1 MKKLIIFII
10 MLLIFLASCG
20 IGYFYLNT
28 RTDQRND
35 SKADEGVT
43 VIKNDVENETIST
56 ETTEEKISPN
66 AELTEV
72 VLYKKCGHE
81 IAKSSKAPTDIV
93 NLDEKEFEEK
103 YKEYQIEEFS
113 DKQVSI
119 YNEVDK
125 MCPEHYKIG
134 VAEGVVNIY
143 RRNENGEEEL
153 YEMTNI
159 SLEYLPEEEQAK
171 LGSGIEIIGEE
182 ELNSVL
188 ENLES

>member
-28 RTDQRND
+28 REDQRND
-35 SKADEGVT
+35 SKVDEGVT

-81 IAKSSKAPTDIV
+81 IAKSNKVPRDIV

-103 YKEYQIEEFS
+103 YKEYKIEEFS

-134 VAEGVVNIY
+134 VAEGVINIY
-143 RRNENGEEEL
+143 RKDEDGEEEL

-159 SLEYLPEEEQAK
+159 SLEYLPEEEKIK
-171 LGSGIEIIGEE
+171 LENGIEIIGEE

>member
-1 MKKLIIFII
+1 

-28 RTDQRND
+28 RADQRND
-35 SKADEGVT
+35 SKVDEGVT

-81 IAKSSKAPTDIV
+81 IAKSNKVPRDIV

-103 YKEYQIEEFS
+103 YKEYKIEEFS

-134 VAEGVVNIY
+134 VAEGVINIY
-143 RRNENGEEEL
+143 RKDEDGEEEL

-159 SLEYLPEEEQAK
+159 SLEYLPEEEKIK
-171 LGSGIEIIGEE
+171 LENGIEIIGEE

>member
-1 MKKLIIFII
+1 
-10 MLLIFLASCG
+10 
-20 IGYFYLNT
+20 
-28 RTDQRND
+28 
-35 SKADEGVT
+35 
-43 VIKNDVENETIST
+43 
-56 ETTEEKISPN
+56 
-66 AELTEV
+66 
-72 VLYKKCGHE
+72 
-81 IAKSSKAPTDIV
+81 
-93 NLDEKEFEEK
+93 
-103 YKEYQIEEFS
+103 
-113 DKQVSI
+113 
-119 YNEVDK
+119 

-171 LGSGIEIIGEE
+171 LDSGIEIIGEE

>member
-10 MLLIFLASCG
+10 MLLIFLASFG

-28 RTDQRND
+28 RADQRND
-35 SKADEGVT
+35 SKVDEGVT

-81 IAKSSKAPTDIV
+81 IAKSNKVPRDIV

-103 YKEYQIEEFS
+103 YKEYKIEEFS

-134 VAEGVVNIY
+134 VAEGVINIY
-143 RRNENGEEEL
+143 RKDEDGEEEL

-159 SLEYLPEEEQAK
+159 SLEYLPEEEKIK
-171 LGSGIEIIGEE
+171 LENGIEIIGEE

>member
-1 MKKLIIFII
+1 M
-10 MLLIFLASCG
+10 
-20 IGYFYLNT
+20 
-28 RTDQRND
+28 
-35 SKADEGVT
+35 
-43 VIKNDVENETIST
+43 
-56 ETTEEKISPN
+56 
-66 AELTEV
+66 
-72 VLYKKCGHE
+72 LYKKCGHE
-81 IAKSSKAPTDIV
+81 IAKSSKVPTDIV

-134 VAEGVVNIY
+134 VAEGVINIY
-143 RRNENGEEEL
+143 RKDENGEEEL

-159 SLEYLPEEEQAK
+159 SLEYLPEEEQGK
-171 LGSGIEIIGEE
+171 LENGIEIIGEE

>member
-81 IAKSSKAPTDIV
+81 IAKSSKVPTDIV

-171 LGSGIEIIGEE
+171 LDSGIEIIGEE

>member
-28 RTDQRND
+28 RADQRND
-35 SKADEGVT
+35 SKVDEGVT

-81 IAKSSKAPTDIV
+81 IAKSNKVPRDIV

-103 YKEYQIEEFS
+103 YKEYKIEEFS

-134 VAEGVVNIY
+134 VAEGGINIY
-143 RRNENGEEEL
+143 RKDEDGEEEL

-159 SLEYLPEEEQAK
+159 SLEYLPEEEKIK
-171 LGSGIEIIGEE
+171 LENGIEIIGEE

>member
-81 IAKSSKAPTDIV
+81 IEKISKVQTDIV

-171 LGSGIEIIGEE
+171 LDSGIEIIGEE

>member
-1 MKKLIIFII
+1 
-10 MLLIFLASCG
+10 
-20 IGYFYLNT
+20 
-28 RTDQRND
+28 
-35 SKADEGVT
+35 
-43 VIKNDVENETIST
+43 
-56 ETTEEKISPN
+56 
-66 AELTEV
+66 
-72 VLYKKCGHE
+72 
-81 IAKSSKAPTDIV
+81 
-93 NLDEKEFEEK
+93 
-103 YKEYQIEEFS
+103 
-113 DKQVSI
+113 
-119 YNEVDK
+119 
-125 MCPEHYKIG
+125 MCPEHYRIG

>member
-28 RTDQRND
+28 RADQRND
-35 SKADEGVT
+35 SKVDEGVT

-81 IAKSSKAPTDIV
+81 IAKSSKVPRDIV

-103 YKEYQIEEFS
+103 YKEYKIEEFS

-134 VAEGVVNIY
+134 VAEGVINIY
-143 RRNENGEEEL
+143 RKDEDGEEEL

-159 SLEYLPEEEQAK
+159 SLEYLPEEEKIK
-171 LGSGIEIIGEE
+171 LENGIEIIGEE

>member
-28 RTDQRND
+28 RVDQRND
-35 SKADEGVT
+35 SKVDEGVT

-81 IAKSSKAPTDIV
+81 IAKSNKVPTDIV

-103 YKEYQIEEFS
+103 YKEYKIEEF
-113 DKQVSI
+113 
-119 YNEVDK
+119 
-125 MCPEHYKIG
+125 
-134 VAEGVVNIY
+134 
-143 RRNENGEEEL
+143 
-153 YEMTNI
+153 
-159 SLEYLPEEEQAK
+159 
-171 LGSGIEIIGEE
+171 
-182 ELNSVL
+182 
-188 ENLES
+188 

>member
-81 IAKSSKAPTDIV
+81 IAKNSKVPTDIV

-171 LGSGIEIIGEE
+171 LDSGIEIIGEE

>member
-81 IAKSSKAPTDIV
+81 IAKSSKVPRDIV

-103 YKEYQIEEFS
+103 YKEYKIEEFS

-134 VAEGVVNIY
+134 VAEGVINIY
-143 RRNENGEEEL
+143 RKDEDGEEEL

-159 SLEYLPEEEQAK
+159 SLEYLPEEEKIK
-171 LGSGIEIIGEE
+171 LENGIEIIGEE